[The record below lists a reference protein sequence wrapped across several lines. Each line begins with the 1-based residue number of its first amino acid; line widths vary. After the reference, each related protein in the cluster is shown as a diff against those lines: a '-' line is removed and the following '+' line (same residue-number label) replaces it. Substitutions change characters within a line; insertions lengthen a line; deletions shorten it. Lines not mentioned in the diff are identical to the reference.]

1 MPRVPT
7 SDGPQL
13 QVQQLNPVRQQN
25 VDVSSGLQ
33 VLARGVGQLGD
44 AVDQIA
50 LREDQTQADQVD
62 AQITSSWLK
71 WDAENRNKFRGQNAD
86 GYEGAAQAWWKA
98 SAESFGKDLSPR
110 ARALASRSLV
120 RKQGTA
126 LANVTQFI
134 GAEKERF
141 AVESY
146 TAKQASTVQFGVT
159 TGDTAGAAE
168 QIRQSVAAFG
178 ADRGWTTEQVQA
190 EQIKNLSTLHAAQI
204 EKLLDT
210 NPQAAKDYYAKARDA
225 NEIPATA
232 QSRIEKA
239 ITTAVTQDTASRN
252 ASAWAAL
259 PYPERRAKA
268 AEIDDPETRKAT
280 EQQIDM
286 DETRIQRSK
295 TAQAKDLGGRAELA
309 YQKTGRVPAAV
320 MTQLEEIDPGAAADL
335 RKYMRA
341 DQKARATEASGG
353 SVKTDQR
360 SYFEARDRVLAGE
373 NFNVLGYADKVSRSD
388 LEELKKLQ
396 EARSKPGEVK
406 RVFTE
411 EQTIS
416 AFKPAGLG
424 DNSEK
429 WAGLRRQMQEEL
441 ITAREAKGRDLTD
454 REMRETLK
462 PLFVEGVIEKKLWPD
477 ETKPRWQMTP
487 QEQAKAKFPD
497 KPADKPADNQAA
509 PVHVKTPA
517 QARALPKGTRFID
530 PNGIERIR

>member
-1 MPRVPT
+1 MPRVPV

-13 QVQQLNPVRQQN
+13 QVQQLNPVRQQTP
-25 VDVSSGLQ
+25 DVSSGLQ
-33 VLARGVGQLGD
+33 ALARGVGQLGD
-44 AVDQIA
+44 AVDQMA
-50 LREDQTQADQVD
+50 LREDQTRADQVD
-62 AQITSSWLK
+62 AQITGSWLK

-98 SAESFGKDLSPR
+98 SAEGFGKDLSPR
-110 ARALASRSLV
+110 ARALASSSLV

-126 LANVTQFI
+126 LANVTQFV

-146 TAKQASTVQFGVT
+146 TAKQAATVQFGVT

-168 QIRQSVAAFG
+168 QIRQGVAAFG

-190 EQIKNLSTLHAAQI
+190 EQLKNLSTLHAAQI
-204 EKLLDT
+204 EKLLET

-239 ITTAVTQDTASRN
+239 IDTAVTQDTASRN
-252 ASAWAAL
+252 ASTWATL
-259 PYPERRAKA
+259 PYAERLAKA
-268 AEIDDPETRKAT
+268 AGIDDPDLRKAT

-335 RKYMRA
+335 RKYIRA

-373 NFNVLGYADKVSRSD
+373 NFNVLGYADKVSRGD

-406 RVFTE
+406 REFTA
-411 EQTIS
+411 EQTIA
-416 AFKPAGLG
+416 AFKPEGMK
-424 DNSEK
+424 DNDEK
-429 WAGLRRQMQEEL
+429 WVGLRRQMQDEL

-462 PLFVEGVIEKKLWPD
+462 PLFVEGVIEKSMWFD
-477 ETKPRWQMTP
+477 DSKPRWQMTP
-487 QEQAKAKFPD
+487 QEKAKAKFPD
-497 KPADKPADNQAA
+497 KPADNRSSPAR
-509 PVHVKTPA
+509 VKTRA
-517 QARALPKGTRFID
+517 EALALPKGTRFID

>member
-13 QVQQLNPVRQQN
+13 QVQQLNPVRQQTP
-25 VDVSSGLQ
+25 DVSSGLQ
-33 VLARGVGQLGD
+33 ALARGVGQLGD
-44 AVDQIA
+44 AVDQMA
-50 LREDQTQADQVD
+50 LREDQTRADQVD

-86 GYEGAAQAWWKA
+86 GYEAAAQAWWKA
-98 SAESFGKDLSPR
+98 SAEGFGKDLSPR
-110 ARALASRSLV
+110 ARALASSSLV

-141 AVESY
+141 ADES
-146 TAKQASTVQFGVT
+146 AAAAIGSSIQFGVS
-159 TGDTAGAAE
+159 TGDVAGAA
-168 QIRQSVAAFG
+168 QQVRDQVANIG
-178 ADRGWTTEQVQA
+178 ARKGWNTDQVKL
-190 EQIKNLSTLHAAQI
+190 EQIKNLAVLHDAHI
-204 EKLLDT
+204 SSLLESD
-210 NPQAAKDYYAKARDA
+210 PQAAKTYYASALSA
-225 NEIPATA
+225 GEIPATMKK
-232 QSRIEKA
+232 RIEGA
-239 ITTAVTQDTASRN
+239 IDTAVTQDTASRN

-259 PYPERRAKA
+259 PYAERLAKA
-268 AEIDDPETRKAT
+268 AEIDDPDLRKAT

-320 MTQLEEIDPGAAADL
+320 MAQLEEIDPGAAADL
-335 RKYMRA
+335 RKYIRA

-353 SVKTDQR
+353 SVKTNLS

-396 EARSKPGEVK
+396 EARSKPGEIK
-406 RVFTE
+406 REFTA
-411 EQTIS
+411 EQTIA
-416 AFKPAGLG
+416 AFKPEGMK
-424 DNSEK
+424 DNDEK
-429 WAGLRRQMQEEL
+429 WVGLRRQMQEEL

-462 PLFVEGVIEKKLWPD
+462 PLFVEGVIEKPMWFD
-477 ETKPRWQMTP
+477 DSKPRWQMTP
-487 QEQAKAKFPD
+487 AEKAKAKFPD
-497 KPADKPADNQAA
+497 KPADNRATA
-509 PVHVKTPA
+509 VRVKTRA
-517 QARALPKGTRFID
+517 EALALPKGTRFID